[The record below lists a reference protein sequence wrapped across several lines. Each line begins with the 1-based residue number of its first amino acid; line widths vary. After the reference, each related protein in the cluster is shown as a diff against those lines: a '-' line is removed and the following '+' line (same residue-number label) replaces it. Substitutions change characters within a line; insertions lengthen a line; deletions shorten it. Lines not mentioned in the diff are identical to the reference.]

1 MWAKNISFSVKEAS
15 RNGFKEAEALTVN
28 SSDAQQKVLNDILL
42 ASNTLRQKVEET
54 HVVLSQATPRI
65 SGSLEKTVG
74 GMKKPDE
81 QTHVRP
87 STA

>member
-1 MWAKNISFSVKEAS
+1 MWAKNISFSVKESS
-15 RNGFKEAEALTVN
+15 RNGFKEAEALTIN

-74 GMKKPDE
+74 GLKKPQE
-81 QTHVRP
+81 RP
-87 STA
+87 LPEL